1 MRQRRIPLLHR
12 LLFPFAFALTKL
24 LLALL
29 LRFPLFCWLRI
40 EGRERV
46 PKRGGIIVIANHISI
61 ADPVVLWY
69 ASPRHICFMGRA
81 DVFQLP
87 VIGGILRL
95 ARAIPVRQRSAD
107 RAALMGA
114 IEAVR
119 DGEAVGIFPE
129 GECSET
135 GELLPF
141 LPGVLLIL
149 RQTHA
154 PVLPV
159 GICGTERLIPY
170 GKLFP
175 RPVFSVI
182 IVRFGSIIP
191 AEQILALP
199 SPEQQLTFLH
209 SQVAQLITC
218 VKHPSPAQETRG

>member
-1 MRQRRIPLLHR
+1 MKRRQIPLLHR
-12 LLFPFAFALTKL
+12 LLFPLAFAFCKL
-24 LLALL
+24 FFGVVLRVPLL
-29 LRFPLFCWLRI
+29 CWLRI

-46 PKRGGIIVIANHISI
+46 PKRGGLIVIANHLSI

-87 VIGGILRL
+87 VIGSILRL

-107 RAALMGA
+107 RAALMDA

-119 DGEAVGIFPE
+119 NGEALGIFPE

-135 GELLPF
+135 GKLQPF

-159 GICGTERLIPY
+159 GITGTQKLIPY
-170 GKLFP
+170 GKIFP
-175 RPVFSVI
+175 RPALSVI
-182 IVRFGSIIP
+182 TVKFGDVIP
-191 AEQILALP
+191 AEQILSMP
-199 SPEQQLTFLH
+199 SPTHQLEFLQA
-209 SQVAQLITC
+209 QVARLL
-218 VKHPSPAQETRG
+218 

>member
-1 MRQRRIPLLHR
+1 MRRRHIPLLHR
-12 LLFPFAFALTKL
+12 LLFPLAFALCKV
-24 LLALL
+24 LLAML

-40 EGRERV
+40 EGRTRV
-46 PKRGGIIVIANHISI
+46 PKRGGLLLIANHISI
-61 ADPVVLWY
+61 ADPIVLWY

-87 VIGGILRL
+87 GIGGILRL

-119 DGEAVGIFPE
+119 EGEAVGIFPE

-175 RPVFSVI
+175 RPAFSVI
-182 IVRFGSIIP
+182 TVRFGSLIP
-191 AEQILALP
+191 AEQILAPAFPRTATGVPTVP
-199 SPEQQLTFLH
+199 SGTTLKQEQW
-209 SQVAQLITC
+209 
-218 VKHPSPAQETRG
+218 R

>member
-1 MRQRRIPLLHR
+1 MRSRQIPLLHR
-12 LLFPFAFALTKL
+12 LLFPPAFAFCKL
-24 LLALL
+24 FFGLV
-29 LRFPLFCWLRI
+29 LRVPFFCWLHI
-40 EGRERV
+40 KGRERV
-46 PKRGGIIVIANHISI
+46 PRRGGLIVIANHVSI
-61 ADPVVLWY
+61 ADPIALWY
-69 ASPRHICFMGRA
+69 SAPRHICFMGRA

-87 VIGGILRL
+87 LIGGVLRL

-107 RAALMGA
+107 RTALMDA

-119 DGEAVGIFPE
+119 NGEALGIFPE

-159 GICGTERLIPY
+159 GITGTQKLIPY

-175 RPVFSVI
+175 RPAFSVI
-182 IVRFGSIIP
+182 TVRFGSPIP

-199 SPEQQLTFLH
+199 SPDHQLEFLRT
-209 SQVAQLITC
+209 QVAKLTAGDPRGSGE
-218 VKHPSPAQETRG
+218 KQE

>member
-1 MRQRRIPLLHR
+1 MRHHRIPLLHR
-12 LLFPFAFALTKL
+12 LLFPPAFALTKL
-24 LLALL
+24 LLAIL

-40 EGRERV
+40 EGRERM
-46 PKRGGIIVIANHISI
+46 PKRGGLIVIANHISV
-61 ADPVVLWY
+61 ADPIVLWY
-69 ASPRHICFMGRA
+69 ASPRHLCFMGRA
-81 DVFQLP
+81 DLFELP
-87 VIGGILRL
+87 LIGAIVRL

-135 GELLPF
+135 GELMPF

-149 RQTHA
+149 RQTRA

-159 GICGTERLIPY
+159 GISGTERLIPY

-175 RPVFSVI
+175 RPAFSVI
-182 IVRFGSIIP
+182 TVRFGSVIP

-199 SPEQQLTFLH
+199 SPEQQLEFLR
-209 SQVAQLITC
+209 SQVAQLLNRNSRADGEKVC
-218 VKHPSPAQETRG
+218 

>member
-1 MRQRRIPLLHR
+1 MRRRHIPLLHR
-12 LLFPFAFALTKL
+12 LLFPFAFALCKV
-24 LLALL
+24 LLAIL

-40 EGRERV
+40 EGRTRV
-46 PKRGGIIVIANHISI
+46 PKRGGLLLIANHISI
-61 ADPVVLWY
+61 ADPIVLWY

-87 VIGGILRL
+87 GIGGILRL

-170 GKLFP
+170 SKLFP
-175 RPVFSVI
+175 RPAFSVI
-182 IVRFGSIIP
+182 TVRFGSLIP

-199 SPEQQLTFLH
+199 SPEQQLEFLR
-209 SQVAQLITC
+209 SQVAQLLNRNSG
-218 VKHPSPAQETRG
+218 VDSETVC